1 MASGALVAFQLP
13 RGPRLH
19 RADTARTDAASRV
32 PGHNRGS
39 FYHLFM
45 EPKDPAKGRSH
56 LSGGCRMLQLLPVPV
71 SFPGSPGG
79 RLCSPSY
86 PRSHFHPQNSAQSW
100 HILPR
105 CLWNI
110 SARVQFR
117 TRSLFSCSTKLLP
130 RVFFPSAVL
139 LVFNS

>member
-1 MASGALVAFQLP
+1 MASGALVGSQLP

-19 RADTARTDAASRV
+19 RADTAQTDAASRV

-45 EPKDPAKGRSH
+45 EPKDPAEGRSH
-56 LSGGCRMLQLLPVPV
+56 VSGGCRTLQLLPV
-71 SFPGSPGG
+71 SFPGWPGG
-79 RLCSPSY
+79 RLCSPTY
-86 PRSHFHPQNSAQSW
+86 PFSHFHPPNSAQSW

-110 SARVQFR
+110 SARVQFKTGSLFCCS
-117 TRSLFSCSTKLLP
+117 TRSIFPISCFTGL
-130 RVFFPSAVL
+130 
-139 LVFNS
+139 